1 MEKLTI
7 VGCGPGGE
15 DYITRIAEKRI
26 RSSKV
31 LIGPKRLLDIFR
43 DSKAHKI
50 AIKGNYEEIINKVRD
65 IYKKKKT
72 SVLVTGDPG
81 IHSYARLILKAIG
94 VHNCE
99 VIPGI
104 SSLQVAF
111 ARLGLPWEDAFIL
124 SLHGE
129 DMRGMASVVRR
140 NPKIAILT
148 DDTNSPSRIAREL
161 LRRKPCKAKGK
172 ISNRRV
178 FLCENLTLD
187 NERVREF
194 SLEEL
199 KATRSSGLNVV
210 ILIKNGENG

>member
-1 MEKLTI
+1 VEKLTI

-104 SSLQVAF
+104 SSIQVAF

-129 DMRGMASVVRR
+129 NIMRDMAGIVRR
-140 NPKIAILT
+140 NSKIAILT

-161 LRRKPCKAKGK
+161 LKGK